1 MYDDT
6 VADFYDP
13 RYDGDDP
20 DYGEN
25 ELEEDLRFDF
35 HDYDDPDEILGPEYA
50 NELFV
55 RYLDADEIAEAIEEF
70 EEVRSVGLEPPTSHT
85 VERLVARLNE
95 RARGRA
101 IGRARNAHLGDDVD
115 EAAPDDGQLE
125 LEC

>member
-20 DYGEN
+20 DYGDN
-25 ELEEDLRFDF
+25 ELERDLRFDF
-35 HDYDDPDEILGPEYA
+35 HDYDDPDEVLGHEYA

-70 EEVRSVGLEPPTSHT
+70 EEVRSVGLEPPTSYT
-85 VERLVARLNE
+85 LERLVARLNE

-101 IGRARNAHLGDDVD
+101 IGMARNAQLRDDVD
-115 EAAPDDGQLE
+115 AAPE
-125 LEC
+125 LR